1 MNPHKVES
9 DMTTKNNE
17 GSHRMGKIKHGLT
30 GQQSGADPERVA
42 EALRRLPLVYCEMD
56 PGSALFFHSNLLHS
70 SEQNSSEH
78 SRWSLISCFTADYNL
93 PFKSLSHAAPEPVR
107 VVDDSVIKNL
117 GAVGWSQESSF
128 LEAPN

>member
-1 MNPHKVES
+1 MAPATQDGAASVGVELA
-9 DMTTKNNE
+9 
-17 GSHRMGKIKHGLT
+17 GRRA
-30 GQQSGADPERVA
+30 ADERVEQA
-42 EALRRLPLVYCEMD
+42 DKQFELVYCEMD